1 MGAFNLARADGKTL
15 HHGALVVELVL
26 AMAQVSVALSYWRI
40 AIRNV
45 RFFKMWLKGLQY
57 FVGLLR
63 FEPSLLF
70 VHPGRS
76 CRVIVGNRRGGRTQV
91 FAHMVEIQQ
100 VTALRAKL
108 RFDLVCDPRGT
119 IAYRMDRGAPAKAGL
134 CGARQD
140 LLTGGIN
147 VALQGAAIGQCLAPM
162 GVRQTNLGL
171 FPVQFLALALVLSRV
186 VRLDDRHH
194 PAVHL
199 DDDSGTAA
207 TLKGPTRPYLLGGL
221 EYPLGMALCDVPN
234 GAFAEDDTVVF
245 DKFVHDLGERQVC
258 SKIGDSAL

>member
-1 MGAFNLARADGKTL
+1 MGAFNLTRADGKTL
-15 HHGALVVELVL
+15 RHGALVVELVL
-26 AMAQVSVALSYWRI
+26 AMAQVSVALSYRRI

-76 CRVIVGNRRGGRTQV
+76 CRVIVGNRRCGRTQV

-108 RFDLVCDPRGT
+108 RFDLVSDPRGA
-119 IAYRMDRGAPAKAGL
+119 IAYRMDRGASAKACL

-162 GVRQTNLGL
+162 EVRQTNLGL
-171 FPVQFLALALVLSRV
+171 FPVQFLALALVLSRA

-199 DDDSGTAA
+199 DDDRGTVA

-221 EYPLGMALCDVPN
+221 EYPLGMALSDVPN
-234 GAFAEDDTVVF
+234 GAFAEDDAVVF
-245 DKFVHDLGERQVC
+245 DKFVHDLGEGQVC